1 MATAIATGGVRT
13 VERAATAVGGLSLSL
28 FAGLLA
34 FSGHVALF
42 PTVEALYAALVHATG
57 NQVVCLKIRSEVTEG
72 ATSCLGIGVVA
83 SRWPFTQTLETAV
96 LVGGGFAD
104 VEVRTVFLCQ
114 GSCLGGRVE
123 EPDASQNRLQFFLE
137 EAKAKLELLIACPSG
152 GEESIEHV
160 HCQVFSVLTGV
171 AENEGVFSKLLGE
184 FCDVLSGVICRAAI
198 FQLSLQNLVTL
209 NGRACEDGCQVG
221 VDNWEG
227 VFVCL
232 HAAKFAQELIVETL
246 EQVLDGITIIGMIV
260 CIVKLELRD
269 YRASHVICGE
279 ALVLQNA

>member
-1 MATAIATGGVRT
+1 M
-13 VERAATAVGGLSLSL
+13 VERAAAAVGGLSLSL

-42 PTVEALYAALVHATG
+42 PTVETLNAALVHATG
-57 NQVVCLKIRSEVTEG
+57 NQVVGLRIRSEVTEG
-72 ATSCLGIGVVA
+72 VRSRLGIGVVA
-83 SRWPFTQTLETAV
+83 CRWPFTQMLETVV

-104 VEVRTVFLCQ
+104 VEVGTVFLCQ
-114 GSCLGGRVE
+114 GSCLGSRVE
-123 EPDASQNRLQFFLE
+123 EPDASQNRLQLFLE
-137 EAKAKLELLIACPSG
+137 EAKAKLELLIAFFCPSG

-160 HCQVFSVLTGV
+160 HGQVFGVLTGV

-184 FCDVLSGVICRAAI
+184 FCDVLAGVICRAAI
-198 FQLSLQNLVTL
+198 LQLRLQNLVTL
-209 NGRACEDGCQVG
+209 NGCACEDGCQVG

-246 EQVLDGITIIGMIV
+246 EQILDGITIIGMIV

-269 YRASHVICGE
+269 YQASHIVRGE